1 MADND
6 QDNTGDDQRSQQ
18 GGDDGWGDATAQTA
32 EQQAPAQPEP
42 ASVAAPPVLSIA
54 DSIRV
59 FDSKHFLKGSGTDRL
74 TALDPFINF
83 DSISQAV
90 PGNQLMGLVM
100 FARPRAGADFDNTT
114 VAVEIISKDI
124 ADVTPFYKALVSKSD
139 MSRVFSLVAVVALDG
154 PGALK
159 AAAALLGG
167 NAIYPGVCTN
177 DASPVAMGGHIV
189 SPKTACLG
197 VATDASQAAVCI
209 GLNQDNAPTQ
219 QLQMFCKV
227 HKINVT
233 AAGLVAYYDEAMTK
247 IKAADPKLIDP
258 KLIGEPAMARIGQ
271 MRADLLAKR
280 NEKRITESAFDAQ
293 ILTIF
298 QYEAIDEALCSETT
312 PGAIYVIM
320 KTAPTDKAGYERRT
334 TFLNRVARR
343 ENKCEV
349 AIHLSL
355 PNGGN
360 KIAPIYVLP
369 ALPVMPVF
377 RVGSAKTQFQK
388 IVPEPPVPAFDS
400 FDKFVSAHTK
410 KAEETTKAVQSP
422 FTAPAAAKPKQAPA
436 AAPTT
441 PKAPSAA
448 AIHIEPTVTVDI
460 PAPGKTQIA
469 ELSAEKMQSAV
480 AAAELLKNR
489 LETAP
494 TKLAPTDVVPAAA
507 PARKRNSKGAVKQE
521 TEQEEDTAG
530 AAANG
535 GEDAAE
541 EPAAKKT
548 KRAPAKAKP
557 AAAAQAASTTT
568 GNAVAA
574 LKAMTPKT
582 VAGEIAVKII
592 NGISTRLASK
602 ETATPDVSHGALSK
616 YLLGSKPAPDQRA
629 MLIALA
635 QIATLLDAEQDAME
649 FVARAALKIEAA
661 AAAPPPAVAQDDG
674 DGFD

>member
-6 QDNTGDDQRSQQ
+6 QDNMGDDQRSQQ
-18 GGDDGWGDATAQTA
+18 GDDGWGDDATQTA

-42 ASVAAPPVLSIA
+42 ASVAAPPVLSLA
-54 DSIRV
+54 DTIRI
-59 FDSKHFLKGSGTDRL
+59 FDSKHFLKGGGTDRM
-74 TALDPFINF
+74 TALRPFIDF

-100 FARPRAGADFDNTT
+100 FARPREGADFENTT
-114 VAVEIISKDI
+114 VSVEIISKDI
-124 ADVTPFYKALVSKSD
+124 ADVTPFYKAPLSKSD

-159 AAAALLGG
+159 AAAVLLGG
-167 NAIYPGVCTN
+167 NTVYPGVCAN
-177 DASPVAMGGHIV
+177 DAAPTAMGGHIV

-197 VATDASQAAVCI
+197 TAADASQAAVCI
-209 GLNQDNAPTQ
+209 GLNQENAPTQ

-227 HKINVT
+227 HKITVT
-233 AAGLVAYYDEAMTK
+233 PPGLIAYYDEAMAK

-258 KLIGEPAMARIGQ
+258 KLVGEPALARITQ

-280 NEKRITESAFDAQ
+280 AEKRITESAFDAQ
-293 ILTIF
+293 IMTMF
-298 QYEAIDEALCSETT
+298 QYEAIDEALCSQTP
-312 PGAIYVIM
+312 PGAVFAIM

-334 TFLNRVARR
+334 AFLNRVARH

-355 PNGGN
+355 PNGGT
-360 KIAPIYVLP
+360 KIAPIYVLA
-369 ALPVMPVF
+369 ALPVMPMF

-388 IVPEPPVPAFDS
+388 ITPEPPVPAFDS
-400 FDKFVSAHTK
+400 FDKFVAAHTK

-422 FTAPAAAKPKQAPA
+422 FTAPAAAKPKPA
-436 AAPTT
+436 AAAPST
-441 PKAPSAA
+441 PKAPNAA
-448 AIHIEPTVTVDI
+448 HVEPTVTVDI

-469 ELSAEKMQSAV
+469 ELSADKMQSAI

-507 PARKRNSKGAVKQE
+507 PARKRTSKGAVKQD
-521 TEQEEDTAG
+521 TEQEEEAT

-535 GEDAAE
+535 GDDATE
-541 EPAAKKT
+541 EPAAKKA
-548 KRAPAKAKP
+548 KRPQPKAKP
-557 AAAAQAASTTT
+557 AATQPAAVAPST
-568 GNAVAA
+568 GSSVAA

-582 VAGEIAVKII
+582 IPGEIAVKLI
-592 NGISTRLASK
+592 NGINMRIASK
-602 ETATPDVSHGALSK
+602 DKATPEIAYGALHSFQ
-616 YLLGSKPAPDQRA
+616 LGGKPAPDQRA

-635 QIATLLDAEQDAME
+635 QIATMLDDEQGAME
-649 FVARAALKIEAA
+649 WIARAALAIEAQA
-661 AAAPPPAVAQDDG
+661 AKPPPAAAQDDA